1 MRIAPVVPAAVI
13 VPNLASSL
21 FGMLPLVLVLVR
33 LFFVDLI
40 LRNTRKSR
48 SATSSRRIEMVV
60 MMIMIMELVVWI
72 PRWWWW

>member
-40 LRNTRKSR
+40 LWNTRKSR